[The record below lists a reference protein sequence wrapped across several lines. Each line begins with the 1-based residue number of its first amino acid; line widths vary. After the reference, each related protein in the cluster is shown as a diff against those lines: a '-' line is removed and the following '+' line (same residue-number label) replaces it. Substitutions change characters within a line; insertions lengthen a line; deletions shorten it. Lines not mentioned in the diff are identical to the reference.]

1 VNHLEG
7 TKSATKITASVATNA
22 THSHEIDTLGFEYL
36 SVDVAISPFATVTA
50 SYANVLKLQQS
61 DTAGSGQAD
70 VSGMAAVIGAG
81 STTGANVGAVAR
93 FNLDL
98 KGVRRYVTV
107 VCTPGG
113 TAAVAVASSARL
125 ARGVEMPIT
134 ASGAGVNSFVS
145 G

>member
-1 VNHLEG
+1 VNHIEG
-7 TKSATKITASVATNA
+7 TKSAVKITASVATNA

-36 SVDVAISPFATVTA
+36 SVDVAISPFATATA
-50 SYANVLKLQQS
+50 SYASILKLQQS

-98 KGVRRYVTV
+98 KGSRRYVTV

-113 TAAVAVASSARL
+113 TAAVAVCSSARL
-125 ARGVEMPIT
+125 ARGVEMPIV
-134 ASGAGVNSFVS
+134 ARDAGVNSFVS